1 MGPHGLTHGAM
12 HSHAPCMHSQVEEQ
26 LREKM
31 ESNNL
36 GVPQTPGSVKDQFDW
51 LFKIQLCKMLGQYD
65 ESLKVAAGKI
75 EGLCNEL
82 KAKADSSS
90 GGSFADIFK
99 VLRGGKNKGKVQPD
113 TALDTEKVDNGESAM
128 DKGAP
133 PAVPAA
139 TAAPVDNGTTTKV
152 PERIDTEAP
161 PIDTEAPPAND
172 EPTDTGEGVAPS
184 AAAIE

>member
-1 MGPHGLTHGAM
+1 
-12 HSHAPCMHSQVEEQ
+12 MHSQVEEQ

-51 LFKIQLCKMLGQYD
+51 LFKIQLCKMLGLYD

-113 TALDTEKVDNGESAM
+113 TAPDTEKVDNGESAM

-139 TAAPVDNGTTTKV
+139 TAAPVDNGT
-152 PERIDTEAP
+152 DTAP
-161 PIDTEAPPAND
+161 PANGTPTDTEAPPANGELTD
-172 EPTDTGEGVAPS
+172 TEAPPANSTPADTGEGVALS